1 MMVAQLQG
9 ILLPPSG
16 CLTASSSTRI
26 MGRKSSPPL
35 VVISQVLPGCH
46 NLCHIYMCERP
57 QSRMNTGIEEVA
69 LLFSRIKQYIFENVK
84 DYPGA
89 PL

>member
-1 MMVAQLQG
+1 MGFKEQYFDIWQQVWSLHKKYYV
-9 ILLPPSG
+9 
-16 CLTASSSTRI
+16 SSTRI

-69 LLFSRIKQYIFENVK
+69 LLFSR
-84 DYPGA
+84 
-89 PL
+89 

>member
-46 NLCHIYMCERP
+46 NVLTIFVSGFIAAKVCDYVH
-57 QSRMNTGIEEVA
+57 GLEE
-69 LLFSRIKQYIFENVK
+69 SEE
-84 DYPGA
+84 
-89 PL
+89 